1 MPNEKHY
8 ILTFA
13 WPIAKNLEVVTRDHK
28 TNKLSHVPF
37 SQNLWLTE
45 LLSLDQH
52 YDKDD
57 GL

>member
-13 WPIAKNLEVVTRDHK
+13 WPIAKKLDVVTRDHK

-37 SQNLWLTE
+37 SQNL
-45 LLSLDQH
+45 
-52 YDKDD
+52 
-57 GL
+57 